1 MIILNL
7 PLPPSVN
14 SYRTIFRNRMG
25 ISKAGKEFKS
35 QVSDYVVEYKVPKL
49 GAARLEMKVILYP
62 RDRRKQ
68 DIDNRIKALW
78 DALGDAGV
86 FDDDE
91 QIDVLIIERGEIKKG
106 GGCLVMIEILEDNK
120 WKREAFSPP
129 KKGLFLKE

>member
-1 MIILNL
+1 MLVLNL

-25 ISKAGKEFKS
+25 ISKAGREFKL
-35 QVSDYVVEYKVPKL
+35 QVQDYIIENKVPKL
-49 GAARLEMKVILYP
+49 GAARIEMQVTIYP
-62 RDRRKQ
+62 RDKRKQ

-91 QIDVLIIERGEIKKG
+91 QIDTLFIQRGEIKKG
-106 GGCLVMIEILEDNK
+106 GGCLVMLDIIEESVFIK
-120 WKREAFSPP
+120 
-129 KKGLFLKE
+129 

>member
-1 MIILNL
+1 MLVLNL

-14 SYRTIFRNRMG
+14 SYRTIFRGRMG
-25 ISKAGKEFKS
+25 ISKAGREFKER
-35 QVSDYVVEYKVPKL
+35 VSDYVAEYRVPKL
-49 GAARLEMKVILYP
+49 GSARLEMKVVIYP

-91 QIDVLIIERGEIKKG
+91 QIDVLLIERGEIKKG
-106 GGCLVMIEILEDNK
+106 GGVLVMIDILDKIEENT
-120 WKREAFSPP
+120 PIT
-129 KKGLFLKE
+129 